1 MTDVDADE
9 QLRRLRSDWETLGA
23 ADPLWAVY
31 VKDGARGGGWDVTEF
46 LATGEREVAD
56 SWDRVARLV
65 GRAPSPDAVVLDFG
79 CGVGRPSSAPATRTR
94 FVVGVDLSA
103 PMLLAARSVVPEEL
117 RPRVVGVLSSS
128 PALPLRTASVDL
140 VYTSLVLQHMPA
152 SLAVGY
158 VAEFLRVLSPG
169 GLALVQVA
177 DEPDSS
183 VKGRAF
189 RYLPPRLYGWL
200 QQRVLGYPAPMRME
214 QLTLDDVAS
223 TVASAGG
230 RVLGHWE
237 DPSYGGHW
245 HYRRILIG
253 RDA

>member
-1 MTDVDADE
+1 MTGTDADE
-9 QLRRLRSDWETLGA
+9 QLRRLRADWETLGA

-56 SWDRVARLV
+56 SWDRVARAA
-65 GRAPSPDAVVLDFG
+65 GAAPSSDAVVLDFG
-79 CGVGRPSSAPATRTR
+79 CGVGR
-94 FVVGVDLSA
+94 LSTA
-103 PMLLAARSVVPEEL
+103 LAARTRYVVGIDISEPMLRASRTVVPEDL
-117 RPRVVGVLSSS
+117 RARVAGVLSSS
-128 PALPLRTASVDL
+128 PTLPLRTASIDL
-140 VYTSLVLQHMPA
+140 VYTSLVLQHMPE
-152 SLAVGY
+152 SLARGY
-158 VAEFLRVLSPG
+158 LAEFLRVLSPG

-177 DEPDSS
+177 DEPDTSM
-183 VKGRAF
+183 KGRAF

-214 QLTLDDVAS
+214 QLTLQDVTS

-230 RVLGHWE
+230 RVVEHWE

-245 HYRRILIG
+245 RYRRILIS